1 LNFFYYFFLL
11 FLFFFGQTYFFFSY
25 FSSVPNHPHP
35 HPHHSQVLQSQRDHV
50 ETESRSLETRV
61 VDLERANQRLQEE
74 LNESK
79 AELRKNETIVTNL
92 QVELRKE
99 KAEQTANAI
108 RGVTMTTATTTTRSR
123 SPRGGSRHR
132 GGGGGGGGGGGTT
145 VRSSLDSLDDLH
157 DASMN
162 SDDLGPLPS
171 PMRPLDP
178 RTFDDNNQSDVDTA
192 VAARE
197 LELENQKLKAAVAIM
212 ARQMEEIQQQGQ
224 QQGQHQSQ
232 HQGQHQS
239 QHQGFTG
246 FTGSMGVASAESPLK
261 TQLTEAER
269 NIMRLNTEKE
279 TLMEVSNQLRADL
292 NHALSSSVEEK
303 NIKAVTSKVQRET
316 SKRYAAGS

>member
-1 LNFFYYFFLL
+1 M
-11 FLFFFGQTYFFFSY
+11 
-25 FSSVPNHPHP
+25 
-35 HPHHSQVLQSQRDHV
+35 
-50 ETESRSLETRV
+50 
-61 VDLERANQRLQEE
+61 ERANQRLQEE

-132 GGGGGGGGGGGTT
+132 GGGGGGGTT

-246 FTGSMGVASAESPLK
+246 SMGVASAESPLK

-292 NHALSSSVEEK
+292 NYALSSSVEEK